1 MEDAEPNVR
10 QVFADDASARLDRMG
25 EQLLELEHAPGKAGL
40 LADLF
45 REAHSLKGGAG
56 VIGLDHVADV
66 AHAMEDPLQRLRSGQ
81 LQATATLTDALL
93 ATIDGLRSLVA
104 NPGGSADDA
113 KQKATADALM
123 LRLVEGAGP
132 EVTSVP
138 RAQDGLAEGS
148 AATDRR
154 IVEPRVP
161 PNSTIQVAVQRL
173 DQIDRLVGES
183 AAAHLRVGQLLAEK
197 LGADPATVPQYRDLA
212 RLLSRLQEV
221 TMRAR
226 MVPLSTATPGLH
238 RAVRDLAR
246 AGGKQVRWEVDGGE
260 TEIDRNVL
268 EILHDPLIHLVRNAV
283 DHGIESPD
291 KRLAAGKPAHGT
303 VRLRGMQSGSEIVIS
318 ISDDGNGIDI
328 GRVRAAASR
337 GGIETAHMSES
348 QVIDLIFRPGVTTA
362 TQVTALSGRGVGL
375 DVVRTNLG
383 LVRGRVEVRT
393 VPKVGTEFI
402 VAVPIT
408 LTIVQ
413 CLIVE
418 SGGQRFGL
426 PLHSVVSLL
435 PADAAQ
441 HRAGG
446 KLMVLHGASAVPVA
460 SLAVT
465 LGLGG
470 GDHGPIVVVA
480 GDHGEQAFRVDLL
493 MDQRDLV
500 VKGLGRLLPRLEAVA
515 GAGIQPDG
523 TVVVVL
529 DIPGLVKSVRDEGTV
544 APSAIPMAP
553 HRASILVVDDALTV
567 RELERSILER
577 AGYTVRVAVDGREA
591 LALLNRAASDLV
603 LTDLEM
609 PSMDGLAL
617 TETIRKDPV
626 FGKMPVVIL
635 TSHDSEDD
643 RKRGLAAGADAYIIK
658 SGFDQQ
664 RLLSIVEQLLLG
676 GRA

>member
-1 MEDAEPNVR
+1 MADAEPNVR

-25 EQLLELEHAPGKAGL
+25 EQLLELEHTPGKAGL

-66 AHAMEDPLQRLRSGQ
+66 AHALEDPLQRLRSGQ

-104 NPGGSADDA
+104 NPADGGDDG
-113 KQKATADALM
+113 KQKATAEALVR
-123 LRLVEGAGP
+123 RLVEGAVP
-132 EVTSVP
+132 EVAAASRV
-138 RAQDGLAEGS
+138 QDRPPDGP
-148 AATDRR
+148 AATDGRTR
-154 IVEPRVP
+154 ESPAP
-161 PNSTIQVAVQRL
+161 PSSTMQVAVQRL
-173 DQIDRLVGES
+173 DQIDRLVGEA

-197 LGADPATVPQYRDLA
+197 LSVDPGTVPQYRDLA

-226 MVPLSTATPGLH
+226 MVPLSTVTPGLH

-246 AGGKQVRWEVDGGE
+246 VAGKQVRWEVDGGE

-283 DHGIESPD
+283 DHGIETPD
-291 KRLAAGKPAHGT
+291 KRLAAGKPTHGT
-303 VRLRGMQSGSEIVIS
+303 IRLRGMQRGSEIVIS
-318 ISDDGNGIDI
+318 ISDDGNGIDVD
-328 GRVRAAASR
+328 GVRAAASR
-337 GGIETAHMSES
+337 SGVETAHMSES
-348 QVIDLIFRPGVTTA
+348 QVIDLIFRPGVSTA
-362 TQVTALSGRGVGL
+362 TQVTAVSGRGVGL

-383 LVRGRVEVRT
+383 FVRGRVEVRT

-418 SGGQRFGL
+418 SGGQRLGL

-435 PADAAQ
+435 PADAPQ

-446 KLMVLHGASAVPVA
+446 RPMVLHGASAVPVA
-460 SLAVT
+460 SLAMT
-465 LGLGG
+465 LGIGG

-480 GDHGEQAFRVDLL
+480 GDHAEQAFRVDAL

-529 DIPGLVKSVRDEGTV
+529 DIPGLVKGAREEGTV
-544 APSAIPMAP
+544 TPPATAMAP

-577 AGYTVRVAVDGREA
+577 AGYTVRVAADGREA
-591 LALLNRAASDLV
+591 LVLLSRAASDLV

-609 PSMDGLAL
+609 PSLDGLAL
-617 TETIRKDPV
+617 TETIRKDPAL
-626 FGKMPVVIL
+626 GKMPVVIL

-643 RKRGLAAGADAYIIK
+643 RKRGLAAGADAYIVK

-664 RLLSIVEQLLLG
+664 RLLSVVEQLLLG
-676 GRA
+676 GRV